1 MFTIFRIAGMHVFF
15 FSCSRMFLA
24 EASLVIITCF
34 QEAGPIRQVL
44 GLYNAA
50 FSSSIIF

>member
-1 MFTIFRIAGMHVFF
+1 MFTIFRIAGMHVF

-34 QEAGPIRQVL
+34 REVGPIRQVL